1 MLNEDVNNTSSWQLP
16 SLGGIDLPRTC
27 NHHMKRKTMNE
38 EKLVFRQLALPVHA
52 FDYLK
57 DRQRDYESRHGVKLS
72 NSQVLTI
79 ILTEHKAL
87 TASR

>member
-1 MLNEDVNNTSSWQLP
+1 
-16 SLGGIDLPRTC
+16 
-27 NHHMKRKTMNE
+27 MNE

-57 DRQRDYESRHGVKLS
+57 TRQRDYESRHGVKLS